1 MARIKKR
8 GLDYFPM
15 NTDFWQNRSV
25 RRLLKREGDAAMAA
39 LLGAMSIIYAD
50 EGYYVLADDAFCE
63 DLADDLYSLEA
74 GDVRRVLRTAVEVGL
89 FDQRLFEEYGILTSE
104 MIQRQYVFI
113 KRPRKLISIDE
124 RFCLLPPDE
133 LPAEAAEE
141 TEDLEEKMQEKRTN
155 GTQIEQKSP
164 ENAEKT
170 YQSTQRKEKESKE
183 KESKENLLPDGSP
196 QTGGTPSAAAPEA
209 AEEDSLGEDKNAA
222 GKPREWTHGD
232 IARLT
237 PPPDGL
243 RRNLDGLRLTL
254 DQFRVAPR
262 EQYAIIRL
270 SNYGLI
276 GHPVWQGFVQ
286 LRASRGKIR
295 EPGRFL
301 LSLCHPRRASAGGG

>member
-104 MIQRQYVFI
+104 EIQRQFVFS
-113 KRPRKLISIDE
+113 KRTRNRPVLDE
-124 RFCLLPPDE
+124 RFNLLPSDDQPAA
-133 LPAEAAEE
+133 PSAEAPEG
-141 TEDLEEKMQEKRTN
+141 EEKMQEKRTE
-155 GTQIEQKSP
+155 GTQNLQKCP
-164 ENAEKT
+164 ENAEIT
-170 YQSTQRKEKESKE
+170 YQSTQSTAQHSIAKY
-183 KESKENLLPDGSP
+183 SKENLLPDGSP
-196 QTGGTPSAAAPEA
+196 QTGGPPSAAAPEA

-301 LSLCHPRRASAGGG
+301 LSLCHPRRASASGG